1 METLVKPNPRLGYLT
16 LLAIVSTAFIGLYP
30 LIAPVLAQASTKSI
44 DAGKLLRITTATQ
57 GYTTFGGT
65 AYFSTYTRP
74 ASGLNLFTNFRIGG
88 GQTWSSLGFASDTV
102 ATTMTI
108 TSTGQYDLTY
118 TTNGAGT
125 QRVYCPFL
133 KEPTTVTGA
142 TYTWN
147 PSTSVATLTTAGAAA
162 VALHWTSTVTTSGG
176 VYTMAQTLSQLLPII
191 AILTLF
197 GAFKYPDERGM
208 LFVVFLIIAF
218 AAIVAGMLAGWGL

>member
-1 METLVKPNPRLGYLT
+1 MMTAKPDPRLGYLT

-74 ASGLNLFTNFRIGG
+74 TSGLNLFTEFGIGG
-88 GQTWSSLGFASDTV
+88 VGSYTLGFASDTV

-162 VALHWTSTVTTSGG
+162 VALHWTSTVTTSSG

-191 AILTLF
+191 ALLALF

-208 LFVVFLIIAF
+208 LFVTFLIIAL
-218 AAIVAGMLAGWGL
+218 AALIAGMLAGWGL